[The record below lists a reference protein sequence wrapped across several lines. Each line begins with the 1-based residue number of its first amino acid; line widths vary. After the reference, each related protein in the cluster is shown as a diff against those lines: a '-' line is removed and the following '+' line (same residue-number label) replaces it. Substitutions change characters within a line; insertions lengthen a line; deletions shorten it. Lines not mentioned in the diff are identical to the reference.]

1 MLLLTGF
8 ETLISG
14 VGSGSSSNWTLTSP
28 ARAGH
33 SLHIKFW
40 LDGFQVVQSVGH
52 AIKPQK
58 EERWDK
64 NILYSKTGVVKCIFF
79 DSSYKGKL
87 SLKYWFIWVVY
98 FDALSKM

>member
-14 VGSGSSSNWTLTSP
+14 VGSGSSSNWT
-28 ARAGH
+28 RAGH
-33 SLHIKFW
+33 SLHINFW

-87 SLKYWFIWVVY
+87 SLKYWFIRVVY